1 MKSNIETIYFVS
13 KMLAIAVSSAFA
25 QHTDGYVRQPA
36 FDVAHYALDLTLSD
50 ASNIIRG
57 EATVN
62 VIIRDATD
70 STLHLNL
77 KGLEVT
83 SVTST
88 NRALAFARVSDGLLV
103 HLPQTVANGDTLP
116 LTVAYAGEPQDGLI
130 IRSNKFG
137 RRSFFAD
144 NWPDRS
150 RYWFPSVD
158 HPSDKAT
165 VEFRV
170 TLPSRY
176 TVVANGRL
184 QDVSDERNG
193 NKSWHWIERTP
204 IPTYCM
210 VIGAAEFAETSVSSS
225 TGVPITFYTF
235 KEDAPYA
242 HENFGR
248 VAEMMAFF
256 SEKIGPFPYEKLA
269 LVQSSTRYGG
279 MENASAIFFAESSF
293 GKGKTIEG
301 TTAHEIAHQ
310 WFGDAVS
317 AADWH
322 HVWLS
327 EGFATYGEALF
338 YEHAE
343 GQQKFREVMRRS
355 RDNYFRFAERAG
367 GPILDT
373 TITNYMQ
380 LLNANNY
387 AKAAWVLH
395 MLRNVIGEDK
405 FWPGLAAYYRQF
417 KNGTALTQH
426 FQAVM
431 ENISGKPL
439 DWFFTQWLQQPGYPK
454 LEGQWFWD
462 SSAKTV
468 ELELRQIQAGE
479 PFYLPLDI
487 ASQPGD
493 SEKLNCEMKENY
505 LRFVFSADMP
515 PAKLE
520 IDPDEKILMT
530 VNLTNEMPA
539 KASSQ

>member
-1 MKSNIETIYFVS
+1 MKSNNKTICLVL
-13 KMLAIAVSSAFA
+13 KTLAIAVSSAIA
-25 QHTDGYVRQPA
+25 QPTDGYVRQPA

-50 ASNIIRG
+50 ASNLLTG
-57 EATVN
+57 EATIN

-77 KGLEVT
+77 KGMEVAR
-83 SVTST
+83 VTST
-88 NRALAFARVSDGLLV
+88 NRALAFTRVSDGLLV
-103 HLPQTVANGDTLP
+103 NLPRTRANGDTLP

-150 RYWFPSVD
+150 RYWFPSID

-184 QDVSDERNG
+184 HNVLDGNNG

-225 TGVPITFYTF
+225 SGVPITFYAF

-269 LVQSSTRYGG
+269 LVQSSTRFGG
-279 MENASAIFFAESSF
+279 MENASAIFFPETSF

-310 WFGDAVS
+310 WFGDAVTE
-317 AADWH
+317 ADWH
-322 HVWLS
+322 HLWLS

-338 YEHAE
+338 YEHVD
-343 GQQKFREVMRRS
+343 GLQKFREVMRRS
-355 RDNYFRFAERAG
+355 RDSYFRFAERAA
-367 GPILDT
+367 GPILDS
-373 TITNYMQ
+373 TITSYMQ
-380 LLNANNY
+380 LLNSNNY

-395 MLRNVIGEDK
+395 MLRSTVGEEE
-405 FWPGLAAYYRQF
+405 FWQGLAAYYRQF
-417 KNGTALTQH
+417 RHGNALTQD
-426 FQAVM
+426 FQTVM
-431 ENISGKPL
+431 ENVSRNSL

-454 LEGQWFWD
+454 LEGQWYWD
-462 SSAKTV
+462 SSSKTV
-468 ELELRQIQAGE
+468 ALELRQIQKGN
-479 PFYLPLDI
+479 PFYLTLEI
-487 ASQPGD
+487 AVQPGD
-493 SEKLNCEMKENY
+493 SEKLHCEMKDNY
-505 LRFVFSADMP
+505 LRFVFPAEEP
-515 PAKLE
+515 PAKLQ

-530 VNLTNEMPA
+530 VNLTHGVA
-539 KASSQ
+539 VKASSQ

>member
-1 MKSNIETIYFVS
+1 M
-13 KMLAIAVSSAFA
+13 
-25 QHTDGYVRQPA
+25 
-36 FDVAHYALDLTLSD
+36 
-50 ASNIIRG
+50 
-57 EATVN
+57 
-62 VIIRDATD
+62 
-70 STLHLNL
+70 
-77 KGLEVT
+77 
-83 SVTST
+83 
-88 NRALAFARVSDGLLV
+88 
-103 HLPQTVANGDTLP
+103 
-116 LTVAYAGEPQDGLI
+116 
-130 IRSNKFG
+130 
-137 RRSFFAD
+137 
-144 NWPDRS
+144 
-150 RYWFPSVD
+150 
-158 HPSDKAT
+158 
-165 VEFRV
+165 
-170 TLPSRY
+170 
-176 TVVANGRL
+176 
-184 QDVSDERNG
+184 
-193 NKSWHWIERTP
+193 
-204 IPTYCM
+204 
-210 VIGAAEFAETSVSSS
+210 
-225 TGVPITFYTF
+225 
-235 KEDAPYA
+235 
-242 HENFGR
+242 
-248 VAEMMAFF
+248 
-256 SEKIGPFPYEKLA
+256 
-269 LVQSSTRYGG
+269 
-279 MENASAIFFAESSF
+279 
-293 GKGKTIEG
+293 
-301 TTAHEIAHQ
+301 
-310 WFGDAVS
+310 
-317 AADWH
+317 
-322 HVWLS
+322 S

-405 FWPGLAAYYRQF
+405 FWQGLAAYYRQF
-417 KNGTALTQH
+417 KNGNALTQH

-468 ELELRQIQAGE
+468 ALELRQIQAGE
-479 PFYLPLDI
+479 PFYLPLEI

-493 SEKLNCEMKENY
+493 SEKLHCEMKENY
-505 LRFVFSADMP
+505 LRFVFSADRP

>member
-1 MKSNIETIYFVS
+1 
-13 KMLAIAVSSAFA
+13 MLAIAVSSAFA

-493 SEKLNCEMKENY
+493 SEKLHCEMKENY

>member
-1 MKSNIETIYFVS
+1 M
-13 KMLAIAVSSAFA
+13 
-25 QHTDGYVRQPA
+25 RQPA
-36 FDVAHYALDLTLSD
+36 FDVAHYALDLMLSD
-50 ASNIIRG
+50 ASNIITG
-57 EATVN
+57 EATIN
-62 VIIRDATD
+62 VIIRDAAD

-77 KGLEVT
+77 KGMEVARVT
-83 SVTST
+83 SA
-88 NRALAFARVSDGLLV
+88 NRALTFARVLDGLLV
-103 HLPQTVANGDTLP
+103 TLPRALVNGDTLP

-130 IRSNKFG
+130 IRANKFG
-137 RRSFFAD
+137 RRSFFSD

-150 RYWFPSVD
+150 RYWFPSID

-184 QDVSDERNG
+184 QNVTDRGNG
-193 NKSWHWIERTP
+193 DKSWHWVERTP

-210 VIGAAEFAETSVSSS
+210 VIGAAEFVEASVSSS
-225 TGVPITFYTF
+225 SSVPITFYSF

-242 HENFGR
+242 HKNFGR

-256 SEKIGPFPYEKLA
+256 TEKIGPFPYEKLA

-279 MENASAIFFAESSF
+279 MENASAIFFAENSF
-293 GKGKTIEG
+293 GKDKSIEG

-310 WFGDAVS
+310 WFGDAVT

-355 RDNYFRFAERAG
+355 RERYFRFAERADE
-367 GPILDT
+367 PILDT

-387 AKAAWVLH
+387 SKAAWVLH
-395 MLRNVIGEDK
+395 MLRNVVGEDK
-405 FWPGLAAYYRQF
+405 FWEGLAAYYLQF
-417 KNGTALTQH
+417 KNGNALTQD

-431 ENISGKPL
+431 ENISGKSL
-439 DWFFTQWLQQPGYPK
+439 DWFFMQWLKQPGYPK

-462 SSAKTV
+462 SSSKTV
-468 ELELRQIQAGE
+468 NLELRQIQTGK
-479 PFYLPLDI
+479 PFYLPLEI
-487 ASQPGD
+487 AVQPGKP
-493 SEKLNCEMKENY
+493 EKIHGEMKDGY
-505 LRFVFSADMP
+505 LQLAFPANKP
-515 PAKLE
+515 PAKLD
-520 IDPDEKILMT
+520 IDPDEKVLMT
-530 VNLTNEMPA
+530 VSLTNETPA
-539 KASSQ
+539 KASGQ

>member
-1 MKSNIETIYFVS
+1 
-13 KMLAIAVSSAFA
+13 MLAIAVSSAFA
-25 QHTDGYVRQPA
+25 QQTDGYVRQPA

-88 NRALAFARVSDGLLV
+88 NRALAFVRVSDGLLV
-103 HLPQTVANGDTLP
+103 NLPQTVANGDTLP

-176 TVVANGRL
+176 TVIANGRL
-184 QDVSDERNG
+184 HDVSDERNG

-225 TGVPITFYTF
+225 SGVPITFYTF

-279 MENASAIFFAESSF
+279 MENASAIFFAENSF

-310 WFGDAVS
+310 WFGDAVT

-405 FWPGLAAYYRQF
+405 FWQGLAAYYRQF
-417 KNGTALTQH
+417 KNGNALTQH

-468 ELELRQIQAGE
+468 ALELRQIQAGE
-479 PFYLPLDI
+479 PFYLPLEI

-493 SEKLNCEMKENY
+493 SEKLHCEMKENY
-505 LRFVFSADMP
+505 LRFVFSADKP

>member
-1 MKSNIETIYFVS
+1 M
-13 KMLAIAVSSAFA
+13 
-25 QHTDGYVRQPA
+25 RQPA
-36 FDVAHYALDLTLSD
+36 FDVAHYALTLSLSD
-50 ASNIIRG
+50 ASNVITG
-57 EATVN
+57 EATIN

-77 KGLEVT
+77 TGMEVT

-88 NRALAFARVSDGLLV
+88 NRALAFARAPDGLLV
-103 HLPQTVANGDTLP
+103 TLPCTLANGDTLP

-158 HPSDKAT
+158 HPSDKAS

-184 QDVSDERNG
+184 HNVTAEKNG
-193 NKSWHWIERTP
+193 NKSWHWIEHTP

-210 VIGAAEFAETSVSSS
+210 VIGAAEFAETSAASSS
-225 TGVPITFYTF
+225 GVPITFYTF
-235 KEDAPYA
+235 TEDAPDA

-279 MENASAIFFAESSF
+279 MENASAIFFAENSF
-293 GKGKTIEG
+293 GKGKSIEG

-322 HVWLS
+322 HLWLS

-343 GQQKFREVMRRS
+343 GRQKFREVMRRS
-355 RDNYFRFAERAG
+355 RDSYFRFAERVD

-373 TITNYMQ
+373 TVTNYMQ

-387 AKAAWVLH
+387 SKAAWVLH
-395 MLRNVIGEDK
+395 MLRNVVGDDK
-405 FWPGLAAYYRQF
+405 FWEGLAAYYLQF
-417 KNGTALTQH
+417 KNGNALTQD

-431 ENISGKPL
+431 ENISGNSL
-439 DWFFTQWLQQPGYPK
+439 DWFFTQWLRQPGYPK
-454 LEGQWFWD
+454 LEGQWCWD
-462 SSAKTV
+462 SSSKTV
-468 ELELRQIQAGE
+468 TLELRQIQSGG
-479 PFYLPLDI
+479 PFYVPLEI
-487 ASQPGD
+487 AVQPGD
-493 SEKLNCEMKENY
+493 SEKLYCEMKENY
-505 LRFVFSADMP
+505 LRFAFPADKP

-539 KASSQ
+539 KAGSQ

>member
-1 MKSNIETIYFVS
+1 M
-13 KMLAIAVSSAFA
+13 
-25 QHTDGYVRQPA
+25 RQPA
-36 FDVAHYALDLTLSD
+36 FDVAHYALDLMLSD
-50 ASNIIRG
+50 ASNIITG
-57 EATVN
+57 EATIN
-62 VIIRDATD
+62 VIIRDAAD

-77 KGLEVT
+77 KGMEVARVT
-83 SVTST
+83 SA
-88 NRALAFARVSDGLLV
+88 NRALTFARVPDGLLV
-103 HLPQTVANGDTLP
+103 TLPRALVNGDTLP
-116 LTVAYAGEPQDGLI
+116 LTVAYAGEPLDGLI
-130 IRSNKFG
+130 IRANKFG
-137 RRSFFAD
+137 RRSFFSD

-150 RYWFPSVD
+150 RYWFPSID

-184 QDVSDERNG
+184 QNVTDRGNG
-193 NKSWHWIERTP
+193 DKSWHWVERTP

-210 VIGAAEFAETSVSSS
+210 VIGAAEFVEASVSSS
-225 TGVPITFYTF
+225 SSVPITFYSF

-242 HENFGR
+242 HKNFGR

-256 SEKIGPFPYEKLA
+256 TEKIGPFPYEKLA

-279 MENASAIFFAESSF
+279 MENASAIFFAENSF
-293 GKGKTIEG
+293 GKDKSIEG

-310 WFGDAVS
+310 WFGDAVT

-355 RDNYFRFAERAG
+355 RERYFRFAERADE
-367 GPILDT
+367 PILDT

-387 AKAAWVLH
+387 SKAAWVLH
-395 MLRNVIGEDK
+395 MLRNVVGEDK
-405 FWPGLAAYYRQF
+405 FWEGLAAYYLQF
-417 KNGTALTQH
+417 KNGNALTQD

-431 ENISGKPL
+431 ENISGKSL
-439 DWFFTQWLQQPGYPK
+439 ESFFTQWLKQPGYPK

-462 SSAKTV
+462 SSSKTV
-468 ELELRQIQAGE
+468 NLELRQIQTGR
-479 PFYLPLDI
+479 PFYLPLEI
-487 ASQPGD
+487 AVQPGKP
-493 SEKLNCEMKENY
+493 EKIHGEMKDGY
-505 LRFVFSADMP
+505 LQTVFPANKP
-515 PAKLE
+515 PAKLA
-520 IDPDEKILMT
+520 IDPDEKVLMT
-530 VNLTNEMPA
+530 VSLTNETPA
-539 KASSQ
+539 KASGQ